1 MLLRPIFLLCR
12 RALPLSTRTRKMSAN
27 PVTVPVLDVQALS
40 SVINPG
46 GELPNKPVPGA
57 KEYYPLSDP
66 AIGSALDAVCR
77 RHSVHPMTQAD
88 SVSFTVTVP
97 TSRTT
102 GLGEFIFETI
112 ISLQLS
118 MLIELRCD
126 RNKNLPKLF
135 QPIKLRNVTF
145 KNRIWVVR
153 IRTSHAIVP
162 QCTLS

>member
-1 MLLRPIFLLCR
+1 
-12 RALPLSTRTRKMSAN
+12 MSAN

-66 AIGSALDAVCR
+66 AIGSALDAVRR
-77 RHSVHPMTQAD
+77 RHPAHPMTQAD
-88 SVSFTVTVP
+88 SVSFTATVP
-97 TSRTT
+97 TSRAT
-102 GLGEFIFETI
+102 GLGEFNSENI
-112 ISLQLS
+112 ISLLS
-118 MLIELRCD
+118 QLRCD

-153 IRTSHAIVP
+153 IRTSDAIVH
-162 QCTLS
+162 

>member
-1 MLLRPIFLLCR
+1 MLLRPIFLLRR
-12 RALPLSTRTRKMSAN
+12 RALSLSTRTRTMSAN

-66 AIGSALDAVCR
+66 AIGSALDAVRRR
-77 RHSVHPMTQAD
+77 RHSAHLMTQAD
-88 SVSFTVTVP
+88 SVNSTVTVP

-102 GLGEFIFETI
+102 GLGESIFDNI
-112 ISLQLS
+112 ISL
-118 MLIELRCD
+118 LIKLPCD

-145 KNRIWVVR
+145 KNRIWAVR
-153 IRTSHAIVP
+153 IRTSDAIAP